1 MSIETLNLRKNVWWM
16 CMMVWVSLFSSCSV
30 EDDLTPLGDE
40 YLSLTFTKTLSRADL
55 SQEGAGS
62 FSEGDCIG
70 LYVACEGNISYR
82 ELTLTGGEWYPRLK
96 RSEFGKGR
104 LTLSAHYP
112 VLPESSRISP
122 ESSSFSVASV
132 QSGTGKDASDLLFA
146 QTVLEEGN
154 YQSALTFNHVLHRLK
169 IQLQNDVEDVEVFVR
184 SKVDGKVNLLTGETS
199 LRTDEYQW
207 ITPQKNTDGSLEAVI
222 YPQEAAPYREGDGLL
237 KIISQ
242 GKESFFKAP
251 EIVSG
256 GTVLS
261 DFEAGKQVTIRLSL
275 KESDARWAN
284 KKVWFHGITPPDEKE
299 WKLLF
304 PGVYSYAALGW
315 KKEYGWFDC
324 NKLNPTADPEGVL
337 DGMMC
342 WAATAAN
349 LLHWWM
355 AQNKQYIELYGNK
368 YKGPSWVYPSGK
380 AQESDIFQCFVDAF
394 PDKAGKGD
402 EGVNWFIH
410 GVTPS
415 YPHHNPKIAGGFFKD
430 VFPAGVRLGSDEGG
444 LSKERFNEVVKDALS
459 SKKAIGLSVGPITK
473 GHVVTMWGAEF
484 DENGDVSYIYYVD
497 NNDRDY
503 YEAYG
508 GVGCFR
514 KEVSYERYPEGGT
527 YACYKTGYI
536 GDDRPVTINR
546 LIILDLGEKYWK
558 QYLGI
563 E

>member
-1 MSIETLNLRKNVWWM
+1 M
-16 CMMVWVSLFSSCSV
+16 FSSCSV
-30 EDDLTPLGDE
+30 EDDLTPSGDE
-40 YLSLTFTKTLSRADL
+40 YLSLTFTQTLSRADL

-122 ESSSFSVASV
+122 ESSSFSVVSV

-154 YQSALTFNHVLHRLK
+154 YQSTLTFNHVLHRLK

-207 ITPQKNTDGSLEAVI
+207 ITPQKNADGSLEAVI

-237 KIISQ
+237 KIITQ
-242 GKESFFKAP
+242 GQESFFKAP

-299 WKLLF
+299 WKLLSSL
-304 PGVYSYAALGW
+304 YSSTALVW
-315 KKEYGWFDC
+315 KKEYGWYDC
-324 NKLNPTADPEGVL
+324 NKLNPTARPNGVP
-337 DGMMC
+337 DGYMC
-342 WAATAAN
+342 WAATASN
-349 LLHWWM
+349 MLQWWID
-355 AQNKQYIELYGNK
+355 QNKRYIDMYGDK
-368 YKGPSWVYPSGK
+368 YTGPDYTYPSGNK
-380 AQESDIFQCFVDAF
+380 QESNIFQCFLDAF
-394 PDKAGKGD
+394 PNKAGKGD
-402 EGVNWFIH
+402 EGANWFIH
-410 GVTPS
+410 GIAPS
-415 YPHHNPKIAGGFFKD
+415 SPHNKPLNPAGYFKD
-430 VFPAGVRLGSDEGG
+430 VFPEGCVW
-444 LSKERFNEVVKDALS
+444 E
-459 SKKAIGLSVGPITK
+459 P
-473 GHVVTMWGAEF
+473 M
-484 DENGDVSYIYYVD
+484 
-497 NNDRDY
+497 
-503 YEAYG
+503 
-508 GVGCFR
+508 
-514 KEVSYERYPEGGT
+514 
-527 YACYKTGYI
+527 
-536 GDDRPVTINR
+536 
-546 LIILDLGEKYWK
+546 
-558 QYLGI
+558 
-563 E
+563 